1 MTSNTKIQRKGA
13 VTAKQVADLAG
24 VSRAAV
30 SRSFTSGASVSA
42 ETRRKVMVAAEQLG
56 YQVNHLARGLISSQ
70 SGLVALVAA
79 EIETPYRAAL
89 LSALAQALQ
98 TAGKTPI
105 LIATERSD
113 ESVRNALLQATSYR
127 TEAAIVLSG
136 MPDTALTE
144 MCLRH
149 GMRLVLINRDD
160 AQPGTLQIRL
170 NDQAAGETAFNTL
183 LRTGCKRIALIASD
197 AGTPSLVGRIK
208 GFEMAAQA
216 QGVEI
221 TRLISGA
228 TSYATG
234 LQIGTQLFSQPDR
247 PDGVFC
253 VTDLMACGVMDAARH
268 RFGLRVP
275 EDVSFIG
282 YDDIPQAAWASYELT
297 TFAQPIDE
305 ITEAAIDWLA
315 VAPEDDT
322 RSEIVELQAPLIWR
336 QTLPRIA
343 AS

>member
-1 MTSNTKIQRKGA
+1 MTSNSKTQRKGA

-30 SRSFTSGASVSA
+30 SRSFTPGASVSA
-42 ETRRKVMVAAEQLG
+42 ETRRKVMAAADQLG

-70 SGLVALVAA
+70 SGLVALIAA

-113 ESVRNALLQATSYR
+113 ESVRNALRQATSYR

-160 AQPGTLQIRL
+160 ARSGTLQIRL
-170 NDQAAGETAFNTL
+170 NDRAAGETAFNTL

-197 AGTPSLVGRIK
+197 AGTPSLVGRIE
-208 GFEMAAQA
+208 GFENAART
-216 QGVEI
+216 QGIEI
-221 TRLISGA
+221 ARIVSGA
-228 TSYATG
+228 TSYGTG
-234 LQIGTQLFSQPDR
+234 LQIGTQLFARPDR

-253 VTDLMACGVMDAARH
+253 VTDLLACGVMDAARQ

-275 EDVSFIG
+275 EDVSCIG
-282 YDDIPQAAWASYELT
+282 YDDIPQAAWESYQLT

-315 VAPEDDT
+315 SPPEEDSG
-322 RSEIVELQAPLIWR
+322 SEVVELSAPLIWR
-336 QTLPRIA
+336 QTLPRLA
-343 AS
+343 TS